1 MQHIQQISLF
11 HIEDKLQKVKYSPMY
26 PFFNLRLE
34 NFGRKEDED
43 YRRKGNNLWSWLT
56 ELQFL
61 GLKKM
66 I

>member
-11 HIEDKLQKVKYSPMY
+11 HIEDKLQMVINSSMY
-26 PFFNLRLE
+26 PFFLSILAEKKMRIIE
-34 NFGRKEDED
+34 EKV
-43 YRRKGNNLWSWLT
+43 NNLWTWLT